1 MFPNAVLKQRSEPVG
16 DPAARLSAVAV
27 SAAQIEAAL
36 RVISTLPHAEARN
49 PFAQAAALQEY
60 ARARSPGS
68 DLLLATALH
77 ARVTA
82 LAKWTAASDPG
93 RQSDAESAVE
103 ATARFPLSE
112 LPGGI
117 GFEPCGFQ
125 EMILFIEEL
134 PW

>member
-16 DPAARLSAVAV
+16 DPGARLNAVAV

-36 RVISTLPHAEARN
+36 RVISTLPPADVRN
-49 PFAQAAALQEY
+49 PFVQAAALQEY
-60 ARARSPGS
+60 ARACTPGC
-68 DLLLATALH
+68 DLLFATALH

-82 LAKWTAASDPG
+82 LAKSPAASDPG
-93 RQSDAESAVE
+93 RQSDAESVLE

-112 LPGGI
+112 LPEGI

-125 EMILFIEEL
+125 EMILFIKEL